1 MKIKQRSNFDVGMS
15 FLDIISCGF
24 GAVIMLVIIAKDS
37 KFDAVEAEIF
47 KPEARTSSEAQVK
60 TKIKELDNEIN
71 DLNRRKRDLEIRL
84 TTLVEEKKDVE
95 ISSIQSEKKAS
106 VSNHSNVKPI
116 ESIYAGGIPVE
127 REHIVFIL
135 DTSGSMKRFWATVE
149 KQIDTILS
157 IHPKVKGIQIMSDN
171 GDYLLQ
177 GYSSRW
183 IPDTQITRQRISEKL
198 KRWNSFSNS
207 NPTKGLEKAL
217 RFHSNV
223 PGGISIYVMGDD
235 FTGPSYDDVITR
247 IQILN
252 QKKDK
257 KYKSAQIHGIAFPW
271 GVGDRFST
279 LMRELAQRN
288 DGVLVTVHF
297 PLQYGRN

>member
-1 MKIKQRSNFDVGMS
+1 MKIKKRSNLDVGMS
-15 FLDIISCGF
+15 FLDVISCGF

-37 KFDAVEAEIF
+37 KFDTVEAEPF
-47 KPEARTSSEAQVK
+47 KPQAKTSSEAQFK
-60 TKIKELDNEIN
+60 TKIKNLENEIN
-71 DLNRRKRDLEIRL
+71 NMNRRKHDLEIRL
-84 TTLVEEKKDVE
+84 TTLAKEIKDAE
-95 ISSIQSEKKAS
+95 ISSIELEKKAS
-106 VSNHSNVKPI
+106 IRSHSNINSI

-127 REHIVFIL
+127 REYVVFIL
-135 DTSGSMKRFWATVE
+135 DTSGSMKRFWSTVE
-149 KQIDTILS
+149 KQIDAILS
-157 IHPKVKGIQIMSDN
+157 IHPKVKGIQIMNDS
-171 GDYLLQ
+171 GDYLFQ

-198 KRWNSFSNS
+198 REWNSFSNS
-207 NPTKGLEKAL
+207 NPAKGLEKAL

-223 PGGISIYVMGDD
+223 PGGVSIYVMGDD

-252 QKKDK
+252 QKKDM

-279 LMRELAQRN
+279 LMRELALRN

>member
-1 MKIKQRSNFDVGMS
+1 
-15 FLDIISCGF
+15 
-24 GAVIMLVIIAKDS
+24 
-37 KFDAVEAEIF
+37 
-47 KPEARTSSEAQVK
+47 
-60 TKIKELDNEIN
+60 
-71 DLNRRKRDLEIRL
+71 
-84 TTLVEEKKDVE
+84 
-95 ISSIQSEKKAS
+95 
-106 VSNHSNVKPI
+106 
-116 ESIYAGGIPVE
+116 
-127 REHIVFIL
+127 
-135 DTSGSMKRFWATVE
+135 MKRFWATVE

-235 FTGPSYDDVITR
+235 FTGPSYDDVIRR

-252 QKKDK
+252 QKKDM

>member
-15 FLDIISCGF
+15 FLDVISCGF

-37 KFDAVEAEIF
+37 KFDTVETEPFGAQA
-47 KPEARTSSEAQVK
+47 KTSSEAQVK
-60 TKIKELDNEIN
+60 TKIKKLENEIN
-71 DLNRRKRDLEIRL
+71 NLNRKKDDLEIRL
-84 TTLVEEKKDVE
+84 TTLAKEIKDAE
-95 ISSIQSEKKAS
+95 ISSIELEKKAS
-106 VSNHSNVKPI
+106 IPSHSNMKSI
-116 ESIYAGGIPVE
+116 ESVYVGGIPVE
-127 REHIVFIL
+127 REHVVFIL

-149 KQIDTILS
+149 KQINAILS

-177 GYSSRW
+177 SYSSRW
-183 IPDTQITRQRISEKL
+183 IPDTQITRQRILEKL
-198 KRWNSFSNS
+198 KGWNSFSNS

-217 RFHSNV
+217 RLHSKV
-223 PGGISIYVMGDD
+223 PGGVSIYVMGDD
-235 FTGPSYDDVITR
+235 FTGSSYDDVIAR
-247 IQILN
+247 VQKLN
-252 QKKDK
+252 QKKGK

-271 GVGDRFST
+271 GIGDRFST

-288 DGVLVTVHF
+288 DGVFVTIHF